1 MSAAPPGPPPG
12 APPAPPRQGAE
23 QAPGPS
29 PGADGAREDAPRAA
43 RADAR
48 PGGPGAASG
57 ALAGE
62 AGADSAHEPR
72 ASGGG
77 ARPAAGDHSAA
88 PGPEAAPGAR
98 SRDAAPSRSSGAES
112 GGAETGGADMDG
124 AYKGGADRGDAD
136 RSDAPGGPAPEA
148 DALARAELSG
158 SVDPVTGEPLYPF
171 QRLLG
176 FRIEAWSEGYAR
188 VALDVDPAR
197 HANRYGLPH
206 GGVHAALIDTA
217 AGFAGCWCPHPGRVR
232 RAMTLSLTINY
243 LGQLRGRRMI
253 AEARQ
258 TGGGRKT
265 FFAEVDLHDETGA
278 PLAKGVAT
286 MRWRGAGGDPMGDP
300 A

>member
-23 QAPGPS
+23 QAPGRS
-29 PGADGAREDAPRAA
+29 PGAAGAREDAPRAA

-57 ALAGE
+57 ALAGEAGADE

-98 SRDAAPSRSSGAES
+98 SRDAAPSRSSGAE
-112 GGAETGGADMDG
+112 TGGAD
-124 AYKGGADRGDAD
+124 GG
-136 RSDAPGGPAPEA
+136 DAPGGPAPEA

-188 VALDVDPAR
+188 VALEVDPAR